1 MSLIHISGGVLAFA
15 RGLGEFGATAMIA
28 GNIAGQTR
36 TLPLAI
42 YSEVAAGN
50 ICLLYTSVLVL
61 CFTVA
66 PVSSGV
72 LLSFI
77 IGAVL
82 IILGMGLFTLG
93 VDVSMTPMGNEM
105 GSAITKSR
113 KMGIIILCCFLLG
126 ALAVSYTHLDV
137 YKRQPLCKY
146 Q

>member
-1 MSLIHISGGVLAFA
+1 MLEENQKEDRYIYKELKEKINECLSSVLPI
-15 RGLGEFGATAMIA
+15 TI
-28 GNIAGQTR
+28 I
-36 TLPLAI
+36 
-42 YSEVAAGN
+42 
-50 ICLLYTSVLVL
+50 VLVL

-105 GSAITKSR
+105 GSALTKSR
-113 KMGIIILCCFLLG
+113 KMGIIIL
-126 ALAVSYTHLDV
+126 
-137 YKRQPLCKY
+137 
-146 Q
+146 